1 MTKGRS
7 VFLRHSVLSAC
18 WLAVSLAILC
28 STAIAQEVIVNPD
41 VADRSVSQSTLRA
54 IFSMHTR
61 QWPNGKPVKV
71 FVLPDEDTVHISF
84 AKGVLNTFPH
94 QLRRSW
100 DLLVYSGY
108 GQAPTVVE
116 SPKEMLQKVSSTPG
130 AIGYLPEE
138 YMIKG
143 GNKNENVL
151 IIQVR

>member
-1 MTKGRS
+1 MTKDRG

-18 WLAVSLAILC
+18 WLAASLAILC

-54 IFSMHTR
+54 IFSMHVR

-71 FVLPDEDTVHISF
+71 FVLPDEDPVHISF
-84 AKGVLNTFPH
+84 TKGVLHTFPH

-100 DLLVYSGY
+100 DLLVYSGS
-108 GQAPTVVE
+108 GQAPTVVT
-116 SPKEMLQKVSSTPG
+116 SPKEMRQKVLSTPG

-151 IIQVR
+151 IMQVR